1 MKYLVFDIETRID
14 KSLVHAVYH
23 PDEKISDSEA
33 YDLVRQQLRT
43 DHGNDFFPVSF
54 HVPICITFGHVEGDL
69 ALTSLETLALPE
81 VSDLQMAK
89 EFWARVEPFDGALV
103 TFNGRG
109 FDLPV
114 MELQAL
120 RHGVEAPRYFNERYG
135 PRARFSDKHYDLHEF
150 ISNFGAYRVRGG
162 LDLLSKLVGL
172 PGKTSVRGGAVQQL
186 WEAGKTAEIRRYCR
200 RDVIQTYLLF
210 LRVERMRGRITPAR
224 LGRLWAAAEM
234 FEAELSE

>member
-23 PDEKISDSEA
+23 PDEKISDNEA
-33 YDLVRQQLRT
+33 YEIVRQQLQG
-43 DHGNDFFPVSF
+43 DHGSDFFPVSF
-54 HVPICITFGHVEGDL
+54 HVPICITFGHVGSDL
-69 ALTSLETLALPE
+69 ALTALETLALPE
-81 VSDLQMAK
+81 LSDLEMAK
-89 EFWARVEPFDGALV
+89 EFWARVDPFDGSLV

-120 RHGVEAPRYFNERYG
+120 RHGVEAPRYFNQRHG
-135 PRARFSDKHYDLHEF
+135 ARARFSDTHYDLHEF
-150 ISNFGAYRVRGG
+150 IANFGAYRVRGG

-172 PGKTSVRGGAVQQL
+172 PGKTSVRGGTVQQL

-200 RDVIQTYLLF
+200 RDVIQTYLLL
-210 LRVERMRGRITPAR
+210 LRVERMRGRITPAE
-224 LGRLWAAAEM
+224 LGRLWAAAEV
-234 FEAELSE
+234 FRVELSE